1 MVVVALRIG
10 MTPVENRTPKT
21 EMRLSNRPPAHSKT
35 ARENPAP
42 LANIKMSECDQ
53 PLRINGCGGGG
64 GVLSSQRKP
73 SFTSFDLMLLYEN
86 GAWVVLVT

>member
-1 MVVVALRIG
+1 MALG
-10 MTPVENRTPKT
+10 SASSLSKT
-21 EMRLSNRPPAHSKT
+21 EIRFSNCPPAHSKT

-42 LANIKMSECDQ
+42 LANIKTSERDQ
-53 PLRINGCGGGG
+53 PLRINGGGGG

-73 SFTSFDLMLLYEN
+73 SFTSFDVMLLYEN